1 MTDYINQG
9 QCFALNKLLE
19 PYTRDDRACRLYV
32 VSQLIGRDVTS
43 TTDLMLREWQCIRD
57 EAWHYDPDA
66 DGQERRLLKPEFGSR
81 CAALAEEYREQ
92 VLGQQRL
99 F

>member
-1 MTDYINQG
+1 MTDLINQG
-9 QCFALNKLLE
+9 QTFALNKLLE
-19 PYTRDDRACRLYV
+19 PYTREDRPCRLYV
-32 VSQLIGRDVTS
+32 VSRLIGREVSS
-43 TTDLMLREWQCIRD
+43 TTDLTLREWQRIRD
-57 EAWHYDPDA
+57 AAWHYDPDA
-66 DGQERRLLKPEFGSR
+66 DGQERWILKPEFGSR